1 MISMRRS
8 ILPLV
13 FLALYTG
20 GVSADVLGVRLGGG
34 PWAWDVDGDIRYQS
48 QDRADSLDLRDDLG
62 FSDGTDNQFYLT
74 VEHPVPLLPNFRLSH
89 VETAVGGRG
98 ARSAEFSYG
107 GRTFQ
112 ANENLDSRL
121 DLRQTDLTLYYRPWD
136 TVLGLDIGLNFK
148 RIEGTG
154 RIEGENTGR
163 VSADFD
169 SVFPMVHGGIEIQMP
184 FTGLSAGANGSII
197 GYDGHRLSDATAFV
211 RYTPTLFLGIEGG
224 LRHVSLK
231 IDDLD
236 DTDGKFELQG
246 PYLNGFLRF

>member
-1 MISMRRS
+1 MPSMRRS

-13 FLALYTG
+13 LLALYTG
-20 GVSADVLGVRLGGG
+20 SVSADVLGVRLGGG
-34 PWAWDVDGDIRYQS
+34 PWAWDMDGDIRYQS
-48 QDRADSLDLRDDLG
+48 QDRADSLDLRRDLG
-62 FSDGTDNQFYLT
+62 FSDGTDNQFYLV

-89 VETAVGGRG
+89 VETAAAGSGS
-98 ARSAEFSYG
+98 RSTEFSYG

-136 TVLGLDIGLNFK
+136 LVVGLDIGLNFK

-154 RIEGENTGR
+154 RITGENSGT
-163 VSADFD
+163 VSASFD
-169 SVFPMVHGGIEIQMP
+169 GILPMLHGGIEIGMP
-184 FTGLSAGANGSII
+184 FTGLSAGANGSFI

-211 RYTPTLFLGIEGG
+211 RYVPTLFLGIEGG
-224 LRHVSLK
+224 VRHVSLR

-236 DTDGKFELQG
+236 DTYGKFELQG